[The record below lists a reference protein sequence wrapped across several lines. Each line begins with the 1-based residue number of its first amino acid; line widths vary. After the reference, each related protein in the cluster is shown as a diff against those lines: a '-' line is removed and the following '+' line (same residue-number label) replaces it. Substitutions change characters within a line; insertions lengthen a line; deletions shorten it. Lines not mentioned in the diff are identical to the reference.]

1 MFTEENIKRAVR
13 TLCDL
18 FDEDERWMLD
28 DAYFDLE
35 GISADSIIRAL
46 DDRMEDVFEYKALST
61 AGDTIDYRGRYL
73 FGHRAMRLLTV
84 ENFTVA
90 DDHYG
95 MDYDVELWLLEDM
108 TFAKVCCFRTM
119 IAEQEYLDALTEYR
133 IIQGYVEEN
142 SDLFFTIEELLEELD
157 CIFCLAESYEK

>member
-1 MFTEENIKRAVR
+1 MFTEENIKRAVQS
-13 TLCDL
+13 LCDL
-18 FDEDERWMLD
+18 FTEDERWMLD
-28 DAYFDLE
+28 DEYFDLE
-35 GISADSIIRAL
+35 GVST
-46 DDRMEDVFEYKALST
+46 EALST

-73 FGHRAMRLLTV
+73 FEHRAMRLLTV

-90 DDHYG
+90 DEHYE

-119 IAEQEYLDALTEYR
+119 IAEQEYLNALTEYR
-133 IIQGYVEEN
+133 IVEGYVEEN

-157 CIFCLAESYEK
+157 CICCLAESYEE